1 MIMKNDD
8 NPYASSSAEVAKA
21 TPTKANRLLFIWG
34 WLFTASFG
42 AMLATP
48 ADLISIA
55 FAMVFALASF
65 LIGVLWGSELSLV
78 PRWILASGCL
88 TVAGVIA
95 IDIWH
100 SAPLISVAL
109 ALLLAIASGI
119 LGYKS
124 VLSVVHRRLVVF
136 SSVAISYAVGLLL
149 GPIGV
154 FILTVPTVLIV
165 NYFPRWDDS

>member
-1 MIMKNDD
+1 MIMKNDR
-8 NPYASSSAEVAKA
+8 NPYSLPSAEVAIV

-34 WLFTASFG
+34 WLFTASLG
-42 AMLATP
+42 AVLATP
-48 ADLISIA
+48 ADFISIA

-65 LIGVLWGSELSLV
+65 LIGVLWGSELSLI
-78 PRWILASGCL
+78 PRWLLISVCL

-100 SAPLISVAL
+100 SAPLITVAF
-109 ALLLAIASGI
+109 ALMLAIASGI

-165 NYFPRWDDS
+165 NYFPRRDD